1 MVKSSVGCGY
11 PGSWLREVMWQVQQL
26 VSSKVVGRSHTDK
39 EEESRQ
45 YIFPAESIRS
55 LGIMDSYSPLAH
67 LAHRVLCGSPHK
79 ARRILTNERARIPG
93 GSGGQ
98 TSPVLKGQTGSTAA

>member
-1 MVKSSVGCGY
+1 MCRLIY
-11 PGSWLREVMWQVQQL
+11 PGSWLREVMWQVQEL

-39 EEESRQ
+39 EEESQ
-45 YIFPAESIRS
+45 QDIFPAGSFRS

-67 LAHRVLCGSPHK
+67 LAHRVFCGSPHK
-79 ARRILTNERARIPG
+79 ARIILTNERARIPG

-98 TSPVLKGQTGSTAA
+98 TSSVVKSQTGSTAA